1 MCDMLNLTN
10 QTKEFDTMFITK
22 QELKT
27 INVKE
32 VFEEGA
38 NFIKITDG
46 RHAIY
51 LVNGQYKVV
60 DYKNGMGLNE
70 ARKVPK
76 YIKQALV

>member
-1 MCDMLNLTN
+1 MAEN
-10 QTKEFDTMFITK
+10 
-22 QELKT
+22 
-27 INVKE
+27 KE